1 MPATELRV
9 ANIQG
14 LSPAFTTTINGHSI
28 LSLKGDLRLN
38 NQQYMPMPAGDKAAR
53 VAVPI
58 PGSVRWDT
66 NLKNFEFYVGRG
78 TTTWSTS
85 IYMVAS
91 GGTVSESGSTKTH
104 TFYSSDTLT
113 VGNGGDAE
121 IYLIGGGGGGGGGG
135 ANSGSPGGGGGGLV
149 YAKVPMTAGVY
160 SITVGGGGTGGKA
173 SSGNSSA
180 AGAGGNSSV
189 TIGGQIFLATGGQ
202 GTGAINGN
210 YSSSTNISGGTGT
223 IGGGTSYSYDG
234 VNAVFGTGGYGGH
247 GGDSNSNAN
256 AGANGTQ
263 GAPGGGGGGTNNGSA
278 ANGGN
283 GSSAYFTGGGGGGGR
298 DGDGGNSPAVGYGGS
313 GWFTGGNGAN
323 VSSIQPTNGGGPVG
337 GSRGDLGSSR
347 WNAGGGGASCGGGG
361 GGAGDSSNSPNA
373 SGGQGGGGAVIV
385 KYTFKASGDAGGSA
399 IAGSSAD
406 NPAISAR
413 QAAIDGLTG
422 SIIYLQ
428 IHGAVVSMDYDP
440 TDRFGTG
447 DAGWAKM
454 DAATFGA
461 NNTIIPYTVYGSP
474 STIIPAFNTSDTSST
489 SNSTLSSG
497 THRIGREQS
506 HAGGNSL
513 STIRIALP
521 KLTKVK
527 YDAQYVSGGNQTADF
542 GAFTQNFNGIIGNNP
557 YESNGSGYWAVIW
570 SGNNGSWNNDMVII
584 DPGNLTSGNQAHS
597 QDIGPLGFSSQTSTD
612 PWVIWGTTDAYNEYR
627 YTNSWSIWVH

>member
-1 MPATELRV
+1 MSAIELRV

-14 LSPAFTTTINGHSI
+14 LSPGFTTKINGHSI
-28 LSLKGDLRLN
+28 LSLKSDLRLN

-53 VAVPI
+53 VSVPLE
-58 PGSVRWDT
+58 GSVRWSSD
-66 NLKNFEFYVGRG
+66 LANFEFYIGRG

-85 IYMVAS
+85 AYMIAT
-91 GGTVSESGSTKTH
+91 GGTVATSGIYKTH
-104 TFYSSDTLT
+104 TFTSTDVFA

-121 IYLIGGGGGGGGGG
+121 IWVVGGGGGGGGGG

-149 YAKVPMTAGVY
+149 YAKVPFTGGNYA
-160 SITVGGGGTGGKA
+160 ITVGSGGTGGKA

-223 IGGGTSYSYDG
+223 IGGSTSYSYG
-234 VNAVFGTGGYGGH
+234 GTNAVFGTGGYGGH

-256 AGANGTQ
+256 AGASGTNF
-263 GAPGGGGGGTNNGSA
+263 APGGGGGGTNNGSA

-298 DGDGGNSPAVGYGGS
+298 DGDGSNSPAVGYGGS
-313 GWFTGGNGAN
+313 GWYTGGNGAN
-323 VSSIQPTNGGGPVG
+323 VSSIQATNGGGPVG

-347 WNAGGGGASCGGGG
+347 WNAGGGGASAGGGG
-361 GGAGDSSNSPNA
+361 GAAGDSSNSPNA
-373 SGGQGGGGAVIV
+373 SGGQGGGGIVII
-385 KYTFKASGDAGGSA
+385 KYAYKAAGEDGGSTVAGGSE
-399 IAGSSAD
+399 S
-406 NPAISAR
+406 NPAVSAR
-413 QAAIDGLTG
+413 QAGIDGLTG
-422 SIIYLQ
+422 SIIYMTV
-428 IHGAVVSMDYDP
+428 HGQVVQMEYDG

-447 DAGWAKM
+447 DVGWAKM

-474 STIIPAFNTSDTSST
+474 STIIPAFNTSDNAST
-489 SNSTLSSG
+489 SNSTISSG

-506 HAGGNSL
+506 HGGGNSL
-513 STIRIALP
+513 STIRIGLP

-527 YDAQYVSGGNQTADF
+527 YDAQYVSGGQDSADF
-542 GAFTQNFNGIIGNNP
+542 GSFSQNFNGIIGNNP
-557 YESNGSGYWAVIW
+557 YENNGSGYWAVIW
-570 SGNNGSWNNDMVII
+570 SGNNGSWNNDMIII
-584 DPGNLTSGNQAHS
+584 DPGNLTSGNQSHS
-597 QDIGPLGFSSQTSTD
+597 QDIGPLGFSSETSTD
-612 PWVIWGTTDAYNEYR
+612 PFVIWGTTDAYREYR